1 MGIFMRILGNVH
13 DMSLDMVRVEI
24 SKVDTEIIR
33 LIAQRQKLA
42 GKIAQIKVAHSLP
55 IHDKERAAD
64 VLESVFEQAVESRI
78 NPVAVKKI
86 FEILITMSEDRQR
99 ECSGD
104 GNLP

>member
-1 MGIFMRILGNVH
+1 
-13 DMSLDMVRVEI
+13 MSLDTVRAEI
-24 SKVDTEIIR
+24 SRVDTEIIR

-55 IHDKERAAD
+55 IHDKDRAEG
-64 VLESVFEQAVESRI
+64 VLASVFEQAVESRI
-78 NPVAVKKI
+78 DPISVQKI
-86 FEILITMSEDRQR
+86 FEILIAMSEDRQR